1 MSSLE
6 HYLIDYGYPTLF
18 IVVLLESFGIPG
30 PGQALLITAA
40 ILAAH
45 GKLNIIAVLVTAFTG
60 TALGGCIGYWLGR
73 RRGRQ
78 LILRFGRYV
87 RIGEPEL
94 KRLEDGFDRYGI
106 WFVGV
111 ARFFEVLRQLQGIV
125 AGIVEMRFRLFF
137 AANAVGSAL
146 WCAVWGLGS
155 WRLGR
160 QIQSYDDL
168 SEKAG
173 TVFVVMLILVLLVLL
188 GMYVRH
194 HWKDDRSR

>member
-1 MSSLE
+1 MSLE
-6 HYLIDYGYPTLF
+6 RYLIDYGYPTLF
-18 IVVLLESFGIPG
+18 LVVLLESFGIPG

-45 GKLNIIAVLVTAFTG
+45 GKLNIVAVLLTAFTG
-60 TALGGCIGYWLGR
+60 TALGGCIGYWIGR
-73 RRGRQ
+73 RGGRH

-94 KRLEDGFDRYGI
+94 ERLEHSFDRYGI

-137 AANAVGSAL
+137 IANAVGSAL

-160 QIQSYDDL
+160 DIQSYDDL

-188 GMYVRH
+188 GMYVKHR
-194 HWKDDRSR
+194 WKDRGPGG